1 MLRLLTASALLGA
14 LAFSCSKGPP
24 PIAMG
29 PVIHFEFA
37 PEIEARLISIE
48 ALPNADFW
56 REQLNHSG
64 ELWGSE
70 LLPPVVALLRAPD
83 SLLLEDLVWSI
94 EEIQGAWSDGPGRFV
109 LAVLLESDGA
119 WELPASLDFAVS
131 TMPAQGTHLLL
142 RSEFTRLFVR
152 MNPESRRAECR
163 WEAGEPPGNG
173 HWGTPLLV
181 EDSSWMT
188 LQGWTPLPVHL
199 SLWGLDEGDLGPE
212 IPVWFEESTTV
223 GEARSAW
230 AEFAA
235 VGVRLLDLQIFSISE
250 DPPAFEDE

>member
-14 LAFSCSKGPP
+14 LAFSCSEEPP
-24 PIAMG
+24 ATAMG

-37 PEIEARLISIE
+37 SEIEARLISIE

-56 REQLNHSG
+56 REQLSLSG
-64 ELWGSE
+64 ELWESE

-83 SLLLEDLVWSI
+83 SLLLEDLIWSI

-109 LAVLLESDGA
+109 LAVLLEADGV

-131 TMPAQGTHLLL
+131 AMPNQGTYLLPK
-142 RSEFTRLFVR
+142 REFTRLFVR

-163 WEAGEPPGNG
+163 WDEGKPPGNG

-181 EDSSWMT
+181 NDSSWMT
-188 LQGWTPLPVHL
+188 PEGWTSLPVHL
-199 SLWGLDEGDLGPE
+199 SSWGLDERDLGTE
-212 IPVWFEESTTV
+212 IPVWFEESTTS

-235 VGVRLLDLQIFSISE
+235 AGVRLLDLQTFSIEE
-250 DPPAFEDE
+250 DMPAFDDE